1 MNTVIHISQTMRF
14 NHTMIF
20 FKLTEQFIQTILNF
34 ALSRKSNTYHRTI
47 KMEPV
52 DAKDNTCIDFVKD
65 VNDKDPKFKV
75 GDRSRKNF

>member
-20 FKLTEQFIQTILNF
+20 FKLNEQFIQTILNF
-34 ALSRKSNTYHRTI
+34 VLSRKSNTYHRTI

-52 DAKDNTCIDFVKD
+52 DAKDNTYIDFVKD

>member
-1 MNTVIHISQTMRF
+1 MNTVTHISQMMRF

-20 FKLTEQFIQTILNF
+20 LKLNEQFIQTILNF
-34 ALSRKSNTYHRTI
+34 VLSRKSNTYHRTI

-52 DAKDNTCIDFVKD
+52 DAKDNTYIDFVKD